1 MTNYLIL
8 VHRLDLIASGPT
20 TSILGL
26 YDFLFP
32 KGKTTLLTLYGKS
45 SFRENQI
52 NLETKSLLSR
62 KGLSTKLIKVVWRLL
77 SGTNHNVVI
86 LNGAWALYN
95 YVVVF
100 ICILRDSDVIWFP
113 RGCLMP
119 LAIKRGRYRLST
131 LLKQC
136 ALLTFERFV
145 MMHSSRIIVTSEME
159 KESIPAIY
167 WDKVLIRSNPV
178 KVNRCLLENS
188 DSRMRENYI
197 LFLGRI
203 HPIKRIDKLIL
214 SAIANDFKLIIA
226 GPDFNNYWAKL
237 NESFE
242 VELRENITYVGPVF
256 GEEKFDLIE
265 GARYLALVS
274 DSENFGNVVLEALG
288 HGTPVIVS
296 EGVPWT
302 PNGST
307 IYNWESFCF
316 NEGLD
321 SHKTSDIIKDC
332 HQQYLDMSF
341 ELW

>member
-1 MTNYLIL
+1 MINYIIFA
-8 VHRLDLIASGPT
+8 HRLDLVASGPT

-26 YDFLFP
+26 YDFLVQ
-32 KGKTTLLTLYGKS
+32 KGKTTLLTLVGE
-45 SFRENQI
+45 SFYRENQI
-52 NLETKSLLSR
+52 NVEAKNFLSR
-62 KGLSTKLIKVVWRLL
+62 KGLSVRLIKVVWRLL
-77 SGTNHNVVI
+77 SGTNRKVVI
-86 LNGAWALYN
+86 LNGAWGPYN
-95 YVVVF
+95 YIVVL
-100 ICILRDSDVIWFP
+100 ICFLRGCDVIWFP

-119 LAIKRGRYRLST
+119 LAIKRGRYHLST

-145 MMHSSRIIVTSEME
+145 MIQSSRIIVTSEME
-159 KESIPAIY
+159 KESIPATY
-167 WDKVLIRSNPV
+167 WNKVLIRNNPV
-178 KVNRCLLENS
+178 QVDRCLIENL
-188 DSRMRENYI
+188 DFNTRENYI

-214 SAIANDFKLIIA
+214 AAIESNFNLVIA

-237 NESFE
+237 NKSFE
-242 VELRENITYVGPVF
+242 IDLRKNIKYVGPVF
-256 GEEKFDLIE
+256 GKEKSDLIE

-274 DSENFGNVVLEALG
+274 DSENFGNVILEALG

-307 IYNWESFCF
+307 IFSWESFRF
-316 NEGLD
+316 TESLD
-321 SHKTSDIIKDC
+321 SHKTSDTIINC
-332 HQQYLDMSF
+332 HQKYLEMSF